1 MVSKWLNV
9 TFPHRPV
16 ELNYVAKSAAL
27 AVAKRRGMTIHASKR
42 GRSKR
47 LEFRGGPETEIEVI
61 VAAGVRG
68 AAVEAEIA
76 HILRG
81 QPQVY
86 IRKRRIRLAP
96 GHVADF
102 ENHAVRVGAAIR
114 ATRVAAVVRAGG
126 TKLLDRWR
134 DSGRKAVGD

>member
-42 GRSKR
+42 GRSER
-47 LEFRGGPETEIEVI
+47 LEFRGSPEIEIEVI

-76 HILRG
+76 HILHG

-86 IRKRRIRLAP
+86 IRKGRIRLAP

-102 ENHAVRVGAAIR
+102 ENHAVRLGIAIR
-114 ATRVAAVVRAGG
+114 GAPIIDVGRAGG
-126 TKLLDRWR
+126 AKILDRW
-134 DSGRKAVGD
+134 